1 VSCSN
6 DFLLKITPKRKSIL
20 FVYVR
25 FGPRDVFM
33 WSVRIKR
40 GVTSVLENLIQRG
53 NNTTVGCLN
62 YTYANF
68 ILSQKTT
75 HVRLRSDSLQFLSL
89 ARCTFGVNDQLRY
102 CRGTLILC
110 QIIRSTYIHAQL
122 HL

>member
-6 DFLLKITPKRKSIL
+6 DFLLNITPKRKSIL

-33 WSVRIKR
+33 WSVRIKH

-62 YTYANF
+62 TR
-68 ILSQKTT
+68 I
-75 HVRLRSDSLQFLSL
+75 QFLSFSKTQRL
-89 ARCTFGVNDQLRY
+89 SAY
-102 CRGTLILC
+102 APILC
-110 QIIRSTYIHAQL
+110 SFFL
-122 HL
+122 